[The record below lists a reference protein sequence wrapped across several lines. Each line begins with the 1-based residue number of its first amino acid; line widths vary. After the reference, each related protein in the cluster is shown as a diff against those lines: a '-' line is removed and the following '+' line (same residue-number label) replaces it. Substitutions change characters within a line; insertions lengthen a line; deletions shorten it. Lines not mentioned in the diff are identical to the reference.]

1 MLVVTAIADLQ
12 SVIKNARLTHQKIG
26 FVPTMGALHQG
37 HLSLI
42 KQAKAQTSFVV
53 ASIFVNPTQFNEA
66 EDFKLYPRTLD
77 VDLKML
83 DESGCDLVFTP
94 TVEDIYP
101 SKDLRKFDF
110 GLLEQVMEGLHRPGH
125 FNGVAQVVSK
135 LFDAVQADVAFFGQK
150 DFQQFAI
157 IKAMVKQLNI
167 PIHLVAC
174 PIVREPSGLAM
185 SSRNQ
190 RLSKLQKE
198 QASVIY
204 KHLTWAKTNFKQYS
218 LSELKNEVEKC
229 FFSSEGLEL
238 EYFEIVD
245 ENTLIELNSWPV
257 DVKVVACVA
266 VFCGKVRLI
275 DNIVFNL

>member
-204 KHLTWAKTNFKQYS
+204 KHLTWAKTNYKQYA

-257 DVKVVACVA
+257 DVKIVACVA